1 MKYLLLITSIWTMLS
16 VYSYSQTPSQEFNIR
31 YETSVRGEMKIIGNN
46 IVNRQDRRNSAN
58 VPFDDRS
65 NKVKM
70 NDELNMQYIDIDDNP
85 DTFSSSSASFSFED
99 KENAK
104 VIYAGLYWT
113 ATYPYALGVLKG
125 KNYKAKKSNREFA
138 DNVLIK
144 IPSSEKYLS
153 VKGELIFDGI
163 EDSSLEGV
171 APYVYYAD
179 VSQLLTESSMV
190 EGEYTVANI
199 RAANGHIAGGVAAG
213 WALVLVYESL
223 ESSEKKIITYDGFSI
238 INNKPKTFNF
248 SGFLTPKENAF
259 HTKVLGAVLEGDF
272 SIAGDKVMIY
282 NPITEVS
289 LDLETETRSPRN
301 FFNSGI
307 TENNTFVTSRN
318 PASKNTL
325 GFDIFSFDIP
335 NENQLLIPN
344 GTSSLDLT
352 FTRSADQYYLF
363 LTALQI
369 ENIRKEMDE
378 NQFSETDSENSN
390 FKYYVVVG
398 VYINHHNTLKQ
409 IEKLK
414 KLGYEAH
421 TIYNED
427 RNLNYIYIE
436 KYDTYR
442 EASLKAEEVKA
453 IANIP
458 DTWVLK
464 MEDLSE

>member
-1 MKYLLLITSIWTMLS
+1 MKYLLLITLVWMMISAH
-16 VYSYSQTPSQEFNIR
+16 SYSQTSSQEFNIR
-31 YETSVRGEMKIIGNN
+31 YETSVKGEMKIIGNN
-46 IVNRQDRRNSAN
+46 IVNRQDRRNKAN

-70 NDELNMQYIDIDDNP
+70 NDEFDMQYIDIDDNP
-85 DTFSSSSASFSFED
+85 DTFSSSSANFSFEG

-125 KNYKAKKSNREFA
+125 KNYKAKQSNREIP
-138 DNVLIK
+138 DNVMIK
-144 IPSSEKYLS
+144 TPSNEEYSL

-163 EDSSLEGV
+163 GDSSLEGV

-179 VSQLLTESSMV
+179 VSQLLTDSSMV
-190 EGEYTVANI
+190 EGEYTVANV

-223 ESSEKKIITYDGFSI
+223 ESSEKKIITYDGFST
-238 INNKPKTFNF
+238 INNQPKTFNF
-248 SGFLTPKENAF
+248 RGFLTPKENAF
-259 HTKVLGAVLEGDF
+259 QAKVMGAVLEGDF
-272 SIAGDKVMIY
+272 SISGDKVMIY
-282 NPITEVS
+282 NPVTEVS
-289 LDLETETRSPRN
+289 LDLETGTRSPRN

-307 TENNTFVTSRN
+307 TENDTFVMNRN

-344 GTSSLDLT
+344 GTNSLGLT

-369 ENIRKEMDE
+369 ENIRKEIDV
-378 NQFSETDSENSN
+378 NQFSEIGSENSN

-398 VYINHHNTLKQ
+398 VYINRHNMLKQ
-409 IEKLK
+409 VEKLK

-421 TIYNED
+421 TIYNEE

-436 KYDTYR
+436 KYDTYK
-442 EASLKAEEVKA
+442 EASLKAEELKA